1 MSKHNI
7 AKGTSLIEVLIS
19 VLILGIGLLGVVAM
33 QATALRNSQGS
44 YERSV
49 AIVQAYSMLDAMRAN
64 RNEALIGRYDLNWT
78 CNPPNAGNLIASD
91 LNQWIT
97 RLRSQVSQSACGRI
111 ECGINSCEVEV
122 RWDQSRSTGGTD
134 GAEDDDIQRVTA
146 STRL

>member
-1 MSKHNI
+1 MSKHKI
-7 AKGTSLIEVLIS
+7 AAGSGLIEVLIS

-33 QATALRNSQGS
+33 QATALRNSQGA

-49 AIVQAYSMLDAMRAN
+49 AIVQSYSMLDTMRAN

-91 LNQWIT
+91 LNEWIT
-97 RLRSQVSQSACGRI
+97 RLQSQVSSSACGRI
-111 ECGINSCEVEV
+111 TCNTAVCTVEV
-122 RWDQSRSTGGTD
+122 RWNQSRSTGG
-134 GAEDDDIQRVTA
+134 EDEESILT